1 MSNSFATPWTLA
13 HQSPLSIACPKKE
26 YWSGLPCLSLGD
38 FPDPRIK
45 PMSPTLAGGFFTAE
59 PPKKPPEK
67 CTESLLYLLL
77 LSSCSVVSDS
87 LRPNGLQNAS
97 LPCPSPSPWPLP
109 SPRACSN
116 SCPLSQCIVVINT
129 TL

>member
-13 HQSPLSIACPKKE
+13 HQTPLSIAFPKQE
-26 YWSGLPCLSLGD
+26 YWSGLSSPSLGD
-38 FPDPRIK
+38 FLDPRIK
-45 PMSPTLAGGFFTAE
+45 PMPPALAGGFFTAE
-59 PPKKPPEK
+59 PPRKPPEK
-67 CTESLLYLLL
+67 CIESLLYLL

-87 LRPNGLQNAS
+87 LQPHGLQYAS
-97 LPCPSPSPWPLP
+97 LPCPFPSPCPLP
-109 SPRACSN
+109 SPGACSN